1 MKKSELKQLIKEEIE
16 NHFRQ
21 LNENQISW
29 GEFIQK
35 SYEDKLKYLLNKK
48 QDLFNDMDDDK
59 SIDKIITIP
68 ALANRITYGDLI
80 NPDILRRNKNKFN
93 KQQRFSIDINLR

>member
-1 MKKSELKQLIKEEIE
+1 MI
-16 NHFRQ
+16 
-21 LNENQISW
+21 
-29 GEFIQK
+29 
-35 SYEDKLKYLLNKK
+35 
-48 QDLFNDMDDDK
+48 